1 MKLLHI
7 DSGLFEQAVSRNLSA
22 QIVAHL
28 AGNHA
33 DLQVTRRDLIS
44 TSPGH
49 LSADVLAGFG
59 PAQADRSATQQAE
72 AELTQTLLDEFLA
85 ADIVVIGAP
94 MYNFGIPSQLKAW
107 FDRVLQAGKTF
118 RYTAEGPVGLAG
130 GKQVYIASARGGF
143 YSTSEGGRLLD
154 FQEDYLRTLLG
165 FIGITDVQIVRAEG
179 IALGEE
185 AKAQAIA
192 AAETAI
198 GAL

>member
-1 MKLLHI
+1 
-7 DSGLFEQAVSRNLSA
+7 
-22 QIVAHL
+22 
-28 AGNHA
+28 
-33 DLQVTRRDLIS
+33 
-44 TSPGH
+44 
-49 LSADVLAGFG
+49 
-59 PAQADRSATQQAE
+59 
-72 AELTQTLLDEFLA
+72 
-85 ADIVVIGAP
+85 